1 MVEIGIW
8 IAGAIAGFA
17 IGRLISD
24 RQYQAIIAD
33 IIRQSDNLMFAPRRQ
48 S

>member
-17 IGRLISD
+17 VGRLISD
-24 RQYQAIIAD
+24 RQYQKIISD
-33 IIRQSDNLMFAPRRQ
+33 LIRQSDGLLFTPRRQ

>member
-1 MVEIGIW
+1 MVEVGIW
-8 IAGAIAGFA
+8 IAGAIAGYA
-17 IGRLISD
+17 VGRLISD
-24 RQYQAIIAD
+24 RQHQATIAD